1 MAKTILVLSDGESW
15 DLPENRRILTVTDEA
30 YDKIVSGEEK
40 AGYLGRY
47 QIIGEQILEETSA
60 EYE

>member
-1 MAKTILVLSDGESW
+1 MAKTILVLSDGETW
-15 DLPENRRILTVTDEA
+15 DLPENCRILTVIDEA

-40 AGYLGRY
+40 AGNLGRY
-47 QIIGEQILEETSA
+47 QIIGEQVLEETST